1 MTDTTIHLVFDGP
14 FGLAGEHERILFQE
28 PVCKLCGIYLFSV
41 PYVHGGFL
49 VTYVGETGTSFGQR
63 MKEHIIQT
71 IGGNYRISDP
81 KRLCQGEDV
90 IIWNGLWRKGTRE
103 RVGEYIE
110 LLPSLLSFIQE
121 SLHTMVVFTAT
132 LRGERWIRQ
141 RIEGAL
147 AGHIRNQPFPASS
160 LLPTDI
166 RYRLHKDQEATISV
180 AIDCG
185 MEVLGLPRDLQ
196 A

>member
-1 MTDTTIHLVFDGP
+1 VQVVWDL
-14 FGLAGEHERILFQE
+14 
-28 PVCKLCGIYLFSV
+28 PVQCSIRAWWIPRKVL
-41 PYVHGGFL
+41 
-49 VTYVGETGTSFGQR
+49 TYVGETGTSFGQR

-71 IGGNYRISDP
+71 IGGDYRISDP
-81 KRLCQGEDV
+81 KRLCQCEDV

-103 RVGEYIE
+103 RIGEYIE
-110 LLPSLLSFIQE
+110 LLPSLLSAIQD

-147 AGHIRNQPFPASS
+147 AGHIRSQPCPASS
-160 LLPTDI
+160 LIPADI
-166 RYRLHKDQEATISV
+166 RYRLRKDQDTTISV
-180 AIDCG
+180 TIDCK
-185 MEVLGLPRDLQ
+185 MDVLGLPRDLH